1 MGSHTASQFLLFC
14 GKNSFTVSAHAD
26 TMICMKKITQFFKSL
41 SDPTRVRIV
50 WLLQSGGELCVCDLM
65 EVLDLPQS
73 TVSRHLAYL
82 RNAGLVTDQRK
93 GVWMYYRLP
102 EELTEFSAGIF
113 NVLQPAANDSQQAVV
128 DRQRLNEY
136 LQTKRADAC
145 ENE

>member
-1 MGSHTASQFLLFC
+1 
-14 GKNSFTVSAHAD
+14 
-26 TMICMKKITQFFKSL
+26 MKKITQFFKSL

-136 LQTKRADAC
+136 LKTKRADAC